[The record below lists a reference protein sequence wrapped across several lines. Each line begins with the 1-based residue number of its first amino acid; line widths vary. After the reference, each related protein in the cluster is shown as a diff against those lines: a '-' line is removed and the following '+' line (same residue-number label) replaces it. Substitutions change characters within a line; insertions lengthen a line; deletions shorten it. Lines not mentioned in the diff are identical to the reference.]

1 MPNMKAAVKA
11 LRQSE
16 KRRVVNRNV
25 KEKVKMWMKEMRK
38 LAAAKKFDEFKTKLP
53 EMMSTID
60 KATKQ
65 HLLHPN
71 NAARKKSALAHL
83 LASK

>member
-16 KRRVVNRNV
+16 ARRVVNRHM
-25 KEKVKMWMKEMRK
+25 KEKVKSGMKEMRK
-38 LAAAKKFDEFKTKLP
+38 LAAAKNVDELKKKLP
-53 EMMSTID
+53 EMMSVID

-65 HLLHPN
+65 HLLHAN